1 MTRSLD
7 STEWIQTRADFVEF
21 MEMICGDF
29 RKNYSEWE
37 NSKLEGYLE
46 ALHAYSNDVD
56 GYYKNMNQ
64 ENLNIP
70 TWKLFADII
79 IGAKIYE

>member
-1 MTRSLD
+1 MTRSIY
-7 STEWIQTRADFVEF
+7 STEWIQTRDDFVEF
-21 MEMICGDF
+21 MEMICDDF
-29 RKNYSEWE
+29 RKNDREWE
-37 NSKLEGYLE
+37 NSKLENYLE

-64 ENLNIP
+64 GNVNIP

-79 IGAKIYE
+79 IGAKMYE